1 VTQRLADWIV
11 DQRLP
16 PGAMLPPEGEL
27 AARFGVSR
35 ATVREVVKVL
45 VARGLIEVR
54 HGVGLFVGHSTER
67 PLSEA
72 LALLVQRERV
82 GPEALLE
89 ARLLLEVE
97 IAGLAAVRAT
107 ADDLVAMEQALAD
120 LGRVDAPLDA
130 QTAADAEFHLALAR
144 AAHNPIFVAVGEAVR
159 KPLLESMRATYPLDG
174 GPAHRHREHAAVY
187 EAVRAQQPE
196 AARLAMLRMLE
207 TSAAAIRRTTN
218 PSPRS
223 DGRSPKSR

>member
-1 VTQRLADWIV
+1 
-11 DQRLP
+11 
-16 PGAMLPPEGEL
+16 MLPPEGEL

-35 ATVREVVKVL
+35 ATVREAVKVL

-72 LALLVQRERV
+72 VALLVQREHV

-97 IAGLAAVRAT
+97 IAGLAAARAT
-107 ADDLVAMEQALAD
+107 ADDLAAMEQALAD
-120 LGRVDAPLDA
+120 LGRVDAPLDV

-144 AAHNPIFVAVGEAVR
+144 AAQNPIFVAVGEAVR

-187 EAVRAQQPE
+187 EAVRARQPE

-207 TSAAAIRRTTN
+207 TSAAAIRRTM
-218 PSPRS
+218 
-223 DGRSPKSR
+223 